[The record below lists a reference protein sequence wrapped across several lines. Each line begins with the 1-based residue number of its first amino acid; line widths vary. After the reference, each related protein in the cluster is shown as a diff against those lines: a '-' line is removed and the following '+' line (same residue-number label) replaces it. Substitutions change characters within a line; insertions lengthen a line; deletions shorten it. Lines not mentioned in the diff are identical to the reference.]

1 MTLDEL
7 KAQNAATE
15 AEAEQD
21 TPIEPEEAEEVAEE
35 VEQDESGEAGE
46 PSEGSSEAESEAW
59 MQTDEQTSEGAVPVA
74 KHVAMRAKLKGQVR
88 EQASEIES
96 QAREIKSLRA
106 EMEQLKSGKAQA
118 QPPQQM
124 RPMPKLADC
133 DYDEEKHA
141 QAIAQWVDERTEAK
155 IKAQTQV
162 NAKQQQQEAATRAI
176 SQAVDAHYD
185 RAAELIAKQGISAD
199 LYQSA
204 DTKFR
209 SVIESVMPG
218 RGDTVADFL
227 ISNMEGGSEK
237 VVYNVG
243 CNAAVQQALQ
253 AKLLADPSGVKASI
267 YLGELKAK
275 AVNPVKRESTAPKPP
290 TKIGGDEPAGDIVKR
305 LTRQYKD
312 AQKEGDM
319 QKRIDLRR
327 KLRQAGVN
335 PDTL

>member
-7 KAQNAATE
+7 KAQNAAAE

-21 TPIEPEEAEEVAEE
+21 TPIGPEEAEEVAED
-35 VEQDESGEAGE
+35 VEQEESEEAGE
-46 PSEGSSEAESEAW
+46 PAEESSEAESEAW

-74 KHVAMRAKLKGQVR
+74 KHAAMRSKLKGQVR
-88 EQASEIES
+88 EQASEIE
-96 QAREIKSLRA
+96 ALRA
-106 EMEQLKSGKAQA
+106 EIEQLKSGKAQA

-124 RPMPKLADC
+124 RPMPTLADC
-133 DYDEEKHA
+133 DYDEGKHA

-162 NAKQQQQEAATRAI
+162 STKQQQQEAATRAV

-185 RAAELIAKQGISAD
+185 RAAELIAKQGISAE
-199 LYQSA
+199 LYQAA

-209 SVIESVMPG
+209 SVIENVMQG

-227 ISNMEGGSEK
+227 ISNMEEGSEK
-237 VVYNVG
+237 VVYYVG
-243 CNAAVQQALQ
+243 RNATVQQTLQ

-275 AVNPVKRESTAPKPP
+275 STAPAQRVSAAPKPP
-290 TKIGGDEPAGDIVKR
+290 TKVSGDEPAGDIVKR

-312 AQKEGDM
+312 AQKDGDM
-319 QKRIDLRR
+319 QKRIDVRR
-327 KLRQAGVN
+327 KLRQAGVD